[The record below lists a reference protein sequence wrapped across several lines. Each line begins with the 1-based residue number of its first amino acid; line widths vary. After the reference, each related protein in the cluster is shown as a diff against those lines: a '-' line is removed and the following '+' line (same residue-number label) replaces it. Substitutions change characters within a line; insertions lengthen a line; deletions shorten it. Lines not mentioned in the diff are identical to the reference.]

1 LVDSPTPVVDDV
13 IGVGSRGGL
22 PGLCQI
28 DWVAFRGPAVDS
40 QTAARTH
47 GPTLDAI
54 GLMLRDLH
62 TRHDEI
68 RHRAAFRGCTKELLE
83 VQQELVD
90 YLLAKKSKLMGVDAA
105 NASEPVRNYNS
116 FL

>member
-1 LVDSPTPVVDDV
+1 
-13 IGVGSRGGL
+13 
-22 PGLCQI
+22 
-28 DWVAFRGPAVDS
+28 VDS
-40 QTAARTH
+40 QPAARAH
-47 GPTLDAI
+47 SATLDAI
-54 GLMLRDLH
+54 QLMLRDLH

-90 YLLAKKSKLMGVDAA
+90 DLLNKKSELLGIAA
-105 NASEPVRNYNS
+105 PEQDTPTVRNYNS

>member
-1 LVDSPTPVVDDV
+1 VDTQ
-13 IGVGSRGGL
+13 L
-22 PGLCQI
+22 
-28 DWVAFRGPAVDS
+28 
-40 QTAARTH
+40 TARSH

-54 GLMLRDLH
+54 QLMLRDLH

-90 YLLAKKSKLMGVDAA
+90 YLLAKKNQLTGAQSLDNGQGA
-105 NASEPVRNYNS
+105 RNYNS